1 MKASVFRRWPVTA
14 PYRGEQTTRLTG
26 GADFQEEFKMEWNLL
41 FFMNSAMLGVG
52 LAMDA
57 FSVSLAN
64 GLREPN
70 MKKKK
75 LCGVAAVFAVFQ
87 AAMPMIGWWCVH
99 TILQYFTSSEKFIPW
114 IALFLL
120 LYIGG
125 KMLRDGMKGEEEEE
139 VTGVG
144 IAALMIQGVATSIDA
159 LSVGFTIANYGLL
172 MALVCAVIIA
182 VLTFFICVA
191 GLLIGKKFGSKLS
204 NKAAV
209 LGGVILIII
218 GLEIFITGVF

>member
-1 MKASVFRRWPVTA
+1 
-14 PYRGEQTTRLTG
+14 
-26 GADFQEEFKMEWNLL
+26 MEWNLL

-75 LCGVAAVFAVFQ
+75 LCGIAAIFAIFQ
-87 AAMPMIGWWCVH
+87 AAMPMIGWICVH
-99 TILQYFTSSEKFIPW
+99 TILQYFKSFEKFIPW
-114 IALFLL
+114 IALILL

-125 KMLRDGMKGEEEEE
+125 KMLRDGIKGEEEAD
-139 VTGVG
+139 TAGVG
-144 IAALMIQGVATSIDA
+144 IGALMVQGIATSIDA
-159 LSVGFTIANYGLL
+159 LSVGFTIANYGLV
-172 MALVCAVIIA
+172 MALVCAAIIA
-182 VLTFFICVA
+182 VLTFFICAA
-191 GLLIGKKFGSKLS
+191 GLVIGKKFGTKLS
-204 NKAAV
+204 NKATIF
-209 LGGVILIII
+209 GGVILIFI